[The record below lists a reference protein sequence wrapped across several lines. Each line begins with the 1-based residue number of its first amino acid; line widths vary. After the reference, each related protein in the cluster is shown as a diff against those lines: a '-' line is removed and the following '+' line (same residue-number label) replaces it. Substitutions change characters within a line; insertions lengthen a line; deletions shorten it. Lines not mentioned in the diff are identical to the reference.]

1 LSLCDTQ
8 LWYSEIRKQEPMNQN
23 EKSLNEVLKKL
34 NSLLMRENKIQ
45 KELGVDSEQDQ
56 EIAAIRI
63 VIDLIKED
71 LDRIK
76 LIKLL
81 IL

>member
-1 LSLCDTQ
+1 
-8 LWYSEIRKQEPMNQN
+8 MNQN